1 MVVGSVGGSVG
12 VARGQWTD
20 LGWSWCGG
28 AVLMASSQ
36 LSWSYGR
43 DGQDLWDQPCLD
55 LPVIPRRQ
63 WLTKSPQRR
72 DRVAGSRAGCLTSCM
87 PLTSQPLAPHH
98 SSTRS
103 HISPAQH
110 ADSIEAT
117 GCRMR
122 HREGWLLAD
131 CWQFGART
139 VSASSSRLASAPL
152 HGGLR
157 PRLGGAP
164 QGRPPVQPGSTEA
177 LRTSMESLQASRP
190 SEAGWSFTYR
200 VLGVGLIA
208 QVR

>member
-1 MVVGSVGGSVG
+1 MEVGSVGGSVG

-117 GCRMR
+117 RAECGIVRDGCWRIAGSLGHER
-122 HREGWLLAD
+122 LSVIVTTGV
-131 CWQFGART
+131 G
-139 VSASSSRLASAPL
+139 SSPWWSSTA
-152 HGGLR
+152 
-157 PRLGGAP
+157 LGGAP
-164 QGRPPVQPGSTEA
+164 QGRPPV
-177 LRTSMESLQASRP
+177 
-190 SEAGWSFTYR
+190 
-200 VLGVGLIA
+200 
-208 QVR
+208 

>member
-103 HISPAQH
+103 HTSALLSTRIASRRHGAECGIVR
-110 ADSIEAT
+110 D
-117 GCRMR
+117 GCWRIAGSLGHEPSQR
-122 HREGWLLAD
+122 HRPDW
-131 CWQFGART
+131 R
-139 VSASSSRLASAPL
+139 RLRSMVVFDRAWAV
-152 HGGLR
+152 R
-157 PRLGGAP
+157 RKVVPRLNLDP
-164 QGRPPVQPGSTEA
+164 
-177 LRTSMESLQASRP
+177 LR
-190 SEAGWSFTYR
+190 G
-200 VLGVGLIA
+200 
-208 QVR
+208 